1 MTRLVFLFLL
11 LASPAWGAIAYDTSS
26 SGQITTGSTSLTI
39 SHTVA
44 AGSNLFL
51 VCGYAVQDDTA
62 VTISTMTHNSVSMT
76 AVTSSKVIATSA
88 NRTVELFYLAN
99 PSSGSAY
106 NAVFTFTNTINTII
120 GGCSSFS
127 GVHQSIPLGTAV
139 TNNTTGTSSAV
150 TATSAADEIVID
162 FQVTSSDLTA
172 RSFTQAAGQTS
183 NWKQYDVTNVNCSGG
198 SSREAGA
205 ATVAMGWSWS
215 GGAEYQALSA
225 VSIKPAAATGA
236 VPVLMQMNRRRR

>member
-11 LASPAWGAIAYDTSS
+11 LASPAWGAIVYDTSS
-26 SGQITTGSTSLTI
+26 SGTNETGVTTLTV

-51 VCGYAVQDDTA
+51 ICGYTAQDDTA
-62 VTISTMTHNSVSMT
+62 ITSPTVTYNSVSMT
-76 AVTSSKVIATSA
+76 AVTSSKQSTTGT
-88 NRTVELFYLAN
+88 RTVEMFSLVN
-99 PSSGSAY
+99 PAAGSAHDV
-106 NAVFTFTNTINTII
+106 VFTFSQTMNTIA

-127 GVHQSIPLGTAV
+127 GVDQSTPLGTAV
-139 TNNTTGTSSAV
+139 TNSTTGTSSAV
-150 TATSAADEIVID
+150 TATSATGEMVID
-162 FQVTSSDLTA
+162 FQVTSSNLTA

-183 NWKQYDVTNVNCSGG
+183 NWKQYPASANCSGG

-205 ATVAMGWSWS
+205 AAVAMGWSWS

>member
-1 MTRLVFLFLL
+1 
-11 LASPAWGAIAYDTSS
+11 
-26 SGQITTGSTSLTI
+26 
-39 SHTVA
+39 
-44 AGSNLFL
+44 
-51 VCGYAVQDDTA
+51 
-62 VTISTMTHNSVSMT
+62 MT
-76 AVTSSKVIATSA
+76 AVPSSKVVATSG
-88 NRTVELFYLAN
+88 NRTVQLFYLVN
-99 PSSGSAY
+99 PSSGAAY
-106 NAVFTFTNTINTII
+106 NTVFTFTTTINVIL

-127 GVHQSIPLGTAV
+127 GVDQSTPLGTAV

-150 TATSAADEIVID
+150 TATSATGEMVID
-162 FQVTSSDLTA
+162 FQVTSSNLTA

-183 NWKQYDVTNVNCSGG
+183 NWKQYDTSGANCSGG

-215 GGAEYQALSA
+215 GAAEYQALSA